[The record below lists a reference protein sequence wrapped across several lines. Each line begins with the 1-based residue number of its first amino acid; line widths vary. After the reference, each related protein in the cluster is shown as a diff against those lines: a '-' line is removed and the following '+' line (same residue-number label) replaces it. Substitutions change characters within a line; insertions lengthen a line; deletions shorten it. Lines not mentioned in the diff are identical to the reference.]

1 MIGPSLGD
9 ELRRHALIALGIAVA
24 TQLIY
29 LSVRF
34 RWTFAA
40 AAVTAMVHDV
50 LLVVGLFAWLG
61 RPVDSVFLAA
71 LLTVIGYSVNDT
83 VVVFDRVREA
93 RHRDPAA
100 DLETTANKAVI
111 QTLPRTVNT
120 GMGALFI
127 LAALAVLGG
136 DSLADFSVALIAGVV
151 IGMAS
156 TVFTAVPIAVQLEGS
171 RPAPPVR
178 PERGEN
184 SGAHGPLGRRGRAR
198 DSGAVV

>member
-1 MIGPSLGD
+1 MSLRIGSGRACVKVRTGAAPRLPPC
-9 ELRRHALIALGIAVA
+9 RRTGAPRRQQH
-24 TQLIY
+24 
-29 LSVRF
+29 
-34 RWTFAA
+34 
-40 AAVTAMVHDV
+40 
-50 LLVVGLFAWLG
+50 
-61 RPVDSVFLAA
+61 
-71 LLTVIGYSVNDT
+71 TVIGYSVNDT

-93 RHRDPAA
+93 RRRDPAA

-136 DSLADFSVALIAGVV
+136 DSLADFSMALIAGVV

-156 TVFTAVPIAVQLEGS
+156 TVLTAVPIAVQLEGS

-178 PERGEN
+178 PKRSEGNED
-184 SGAHGPLGRRGRAR
+184 SGARSPLERRGRAR